1 MITRD
6 AKSESRKRCPINQL
20 LAGHLPQCQMTAE
33 CRSILKCGER
43 GFWDRRNGIG
53 LVGCRLALF
62 PRLALLQPKTQDLVI
77 LGSCHFLIR
86 PIFDPPDFQGGD
98 ERPSTMRRSNAM
110 PLGRGA
116 PLNDGFESA

>member
-1 MITRD
+1 MR
-6 AKSESRKRCPINQL
+6 AGCCP
-20 LAGHLPQCQMTAE
+20 
-33 CRSILKCGER
+33 
-43 GFWDRRNGIG
+43 
-53 LVGCRLALF
+53 
-62 PRLALLQPKTQDLVI
+62 PRLVLLQPKTQDLVI

-116 PLNDGFESA
+116 ALNDGSNQAEIGGLSRSEQPLEGSILSWQTPIVVMRTRSHGYFAVRRLSRTDSSTSTH